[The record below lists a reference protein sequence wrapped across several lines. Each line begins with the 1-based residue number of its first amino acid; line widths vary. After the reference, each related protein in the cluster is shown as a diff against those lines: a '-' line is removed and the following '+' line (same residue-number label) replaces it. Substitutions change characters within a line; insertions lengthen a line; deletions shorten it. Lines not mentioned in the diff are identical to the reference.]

1 MPISFIHAKVII
13 NQYFEVFI
21 MRKFISVTV
30 LSAISFTASA
40 NDFYLGAGVLVLD
53 QPYSQTDTQV
63 IPLPYF
69 AYYSENWQIDPSQIS
84 YSFETISDV
93 KFGLMV
99 QPRYD
104 GYSEDDSAIFK
115 GMEDRDF
122 AVDAGVKLSY
132 ESEVG
137 QFEVNVVTDVTGTH
151 EGTEVKG
158 QFSKNWFIES
168 LALSFRTGVSFKSS
182 ELVDYYYGVKATEVN
197 TFRAYFVGEKATSV
211 FGAMQFA
218 YPIND
223 QWVLSGMAGY
233 ESFSDE
239 IKNSPLLDK
248 SYALTSY
255 LAIAYKF

>member
-1 MPISFIHAKVII
+1 
-13 NQYFEVFI
+13 
-21 MRKFISVTV
+21 MRNFLSLTL
-30 LSAISFTASA
+30 LSAASFMASA
-40 NDFYLGAGVLVLD
+40 NDFYLGAGVLVLE

-69 AYYSENWQIDPSQIS
+69 AYYNDNWNIDPSQIS
-84 YSFETISDV
+84 YSIETISDI

-104 GYSEDDSAIFK
+104 GYSEDDSVIFK

-122 AVDAGVKLSY
+122 ALDAGIKLSY
-132 ESEVG
+132 ESAVG
-137 QFEVNVVTDVTGTH
+137 QFEVNVVTDVTGVH
-151 EGTEVKG
+151 EGTEFKG
-158 QFSKNWFIES
+158 QFSKNWFIEN
-168 LALSFRTGVSFKSS
+168 LVLIFRTGVSYKSS
-182 ELVDYYYGVKATEVN
+182 ELVDYYYGVTVSEAN
-197 TFRAYFVGEKATSV
+197 NFRAAFVGEKATSV
-211 FGAMQFA
+211 FGAIQFA